1 MNLQMKVVIQE
12 ARVIREIRVECG
24 REVWTGRKE
33 REDTPFN
40 EWDEKERWVGCL
52 SEQTALAYG

>member
-1 MNLQMKVVIQE
+1 M
-12 ARVIREIRVECG
+12 
-24 REVWTGRKE
+24 GRKE

-40 EWDEKERWVGCL
+40 AWDEKERWVGYL